1 MEVSSAEESII
12 PDNKNST
19 EWTINNLGKENER
32 KGKDMK
38 YLISS
43 GSRGEGRSEEE
54 GSGQDAVR
62 DAHCKGVRRQSKVE
76 GRMTGSHH
84 SLR

>member
-32 KGKDMK
+32 KGTEKSAD
-38 YLISS
+38 
-43 GSRGEGRSEEE
+43 G
-54 GSGQDAVR
+54 
-62 DAHCKGVRRQSKVE
+62 
-76 GRMTGSHH
+76 T
-84 SLR
+84 